1 MASQTMRAITYR
13 AYGGPDVL
21 SVAELT
27 RPQPADDE
35 ILIRVEAAE
44 ASKSDTEMRSFRY
57 DVKWFWLPLRLA
69 LGVRRPRRSVLG
81 IYFSGVVEAVGPDV
95 SDFAVG
101 DEVYGATGLRLG
113 AYGEFVVLP
122 ARAAI
127 AAKPASMTF
136 AEAAAVPLGAINAL
150 HFLRRAEVEP
160 GDSVLINGAG
170 GVIGAYG
177 VQVARMMGG
186 EVTGVDAAHKET
198 FVRSM
203 GATDFVDYQTT
214 DVTSLDNRYDVI
226 FDMVPSTPVS
236 KILGL
241 LKPGGRYAAR
251 QSTADDTDPSAA
263 FSVHRRAHP
272 DRERS
277 REPGSPQRACCDDR
291 CGRVVQH
298 RRPSPPDGAGVRSTS
313 SRGHRATRGGNRPR
327 HWARCQRTTSPERA
341 VIDPLVD
348 IPGSRLPNVPR

>member
-27 RPQPADDE
+27 RPRPADDQM
-35 ILIRVEAAE
+35 LIRVEAAE
-44 ASKSDTEMRSFRY
+44 ASKTDTEMRSFKY

-95 SDFAVG
+95 TDVAVG

-150 HFLRRAEVEP
+150 HFLRRAKVEP

-186 EVTGVDAAHKET
+186 EVTGVDATHKEN

-236 KILGL
+236 QMLSL
-241 LKPGGRYAAR
+241 LKPGGRYAHGNPRLTTLIRAQLSR
-251 QSTADDTDPSAA
+251 FTDERIQIANAHENRAVLNELAAMIDAGELSSIVDRVLPMEQASEAHRLVDTEQRVGAIVLAIGPDANEQRAPSA
-263 FSVHRRAHP
+263 
-272 DRERS
+272 
-277 REPGSPQRACCDDR
+277 
-291 CGRVVQH
+291 
-298 RRPSPPDGAGVRSTS
+298 T
-313 SRGHRATRGGNRPR
+313 
-327 HWARCQRTTSPERA
+327 
-341 VIDPLVD
+341 
-348 IPGSRLPNVPR
+348 

>member
-1 MASQTMRAITYR
+1 MKAITYR

-27 RPQPADDE
+27 RPRPADDQM
-35 ILIRVEAAE
+35 LIRVQAAE
-44 ASKSDTEMRSFRY
+44 ASKSDTEMRSFSY
-57 DVKWFWLPLRLA
+57 DIKWIWLPLRLA
-69 LGVRRPRRSVLG
+69 LGVRRPRKSVLG
-81 IYFSGVVEAVGPDV
+81 MYFSGVVEAVGPEV
-95 SDFAVG
+95 SGFAAG

-122 ARAAI
+122 ARAVI

-136 AEAAAVPLGAINAL
+136 AQAAAVPLGAINAL

-177 VQVARMMGG
+177 VQVARMLGG
-186 EVTGVDAAHKET
+186 EVTGVDAAHKES

-226 FDMVPSTPVS
+226 FDMVPSTPTS
-236 KILGL
+236 QILDL
-241 LKPGGRYAAR
+241 LKPGGRYAHGNPRLRTMIRAGLSR
-251 QSTADDTDPSAA
+251 FTDERIQVAQAHENRAVLEELAA
-263 FSVHRRAHP
+263 MIDAGELSSIVDRVLPMEQAPEAHRLVDNEQRKGAIVLAIGP
-272 DRERS
+272 DANE
-277 REPGSPQRACCDDR
+277 QRA
-291 CGRVVQH
+291 
-298 RRPSPPDGAGVRSTS
+298 TS
-313 SRGHRATRGGNRPR
+313 AP
-327 HWARCQRTTSPERA
+327 
-341 VIDPLVD
+341 
-348 IPGSRLPNVPR
+348 

>member
-1 MASQTMRAITYR
+1 MARQTMRAITYS

-21 SVAELT
+21 SVAELP
-27 RPQPADDE
+27 RPQPADDQV
-35 ILIRVEAAE
+35 LIRVEAAE
-44 ASKSDTEMRSFRY
+44 ASKSDTEMRSFSF

-81 IYFSGVVEAVGPDV
+81 FFFSGVVEAIGPDV
-95 SDFAVG
+95 SDIAVG
-101 DEVYGATGLRLG
+101 DEVYGATGLRFG

-136 AEAAAVPLGAINAL
+136 AEAAAVPLGAVNAL

-177 VQVARMMGG
+177 IQVARMMGA
-186 EVTGVDAAHKET
+186 EVTGVDAAHKES

-203 GATDFVDYQTT
+203 GATNFVDYQTT
-214 DVTSLDNRYDVI
+214 DITSLDDRYDVI

-236 KILGL
+236 PILRL
-241 LKPGGRYAAR
+241 LKPGGRYAHGNPRLTTLIRAR
-251 QSTADDTDPSAA
+251 LSRFTGERIETAQAPENRAVLEELGAMVDAGDLSSIVDRVLPMEQASEAHRLVDTEQRLGAIVLAIGPDPEE
-263 FSVHRRAHP
+263 RRA
-272 DRERS
+272 RS
-277 REPGSPQRACCDDR
+277 AP
-291 CGRVVQH
+291 
-298 RRPSPPDGAGVRSTS
+298 
-313 SRGHRATRGGNRPR
+313 
-327 HWARCQRTTSPERA
+327 
-341 VIDPLVD
+341 
-348 IPGSRLPNVPR
+348 

>member
-1 MASQTMRAITYR
+1 MRAVIYR

-27 RPQPADDE
+27 RPRPADDQ

-44 ASKSDTEMRSFRY
+44 VSKTDTEMRSFRY
-57 DVKWFWLPLRLA
+57 DVKWFWLPLRLV

-81 IYFSGVVEAVGPDV
+81 SYFSGVVEAVGPEV
-95 SDFAVG
+95 SGCAVG

-122 ARAAI
+122 ASAVI
-127 AAKPASMTF
+127 AAKPTSMTF

-160 GDSVLINGAG
+160 GDSVLIIGAG

-177 VQVARMMGG
+177 VQVARMMDG
-186 EVTGVDAAHKET
+186 EVTGVDAAHKES

-214 DVTSLDNRYDVI
+214 DVTSLHNRYDVI

-236 KILGL
+236 QILAL
-241 LKPGGRYAAR
+241 LKPGGRYSHGNPRLTTMMRAR
-251 QSTADDTDPSAA
+251 LSRFTGERIQTAN
-263 FSVHRRAHP
+263 AH
-272 DRERS
+272 E
-277 REPGSPQRACCDDR
+277 
-291 CGRVVQH
+291 
-298 RRPSPPDGAGVRSTS
+298 
-313 SRGHRATRGGNRPR
+313 N
-327 HWARCQRTTSPERA
+327 RA
-341 VIDPLVD
+341 VLDELAAMIDAGELSSIVDRVLPMEQASEAHRLVETEQRVGAIVLAIGPD
-348 IPGSRLPNVPR
+348 ANASRRFSDRSGRS

>member
-1 MASQTMRAITYR
+1 MRRASESWASRPGYDQAMASQTMTAITYR
-13 AYGGPDVL
+13 AYGGSDVL

-27 RPQPADDE
+27 RPRPADDQM
-35 ILIRVEAAE
+35 LIRVEAAE
-44 ASKSDTEMRSFRY
+44 ASKTDTEMRSFKY

-95 SDFAVG
+95 TDVAVG

-150 HFLRRAEVEP
+150 HFLRRAKVEP

-186 EVTGVDAAHKET
+186 EVTGVDATHKEN

-236 KILGL
+236 QMLSL
-241 LKPGGRYAAR
+241 LKPGGRYAHGNPRLTTLIRAGLSR
-251 QSTADDTDPSAA
+251 FTDERIQISNAQENRAVLKELAAMIDAGELSSIVDRVLPMKQASEAHRLVDTEQRVGAIVLA
-263 FSVHRRAHP
+263 IGP
-272 DRERS
+272 DANA
-277 REPGSPQRACCDDR
+277 QRAR
-291 CGRVVQH
+291 S
-298 RRPSPPDGAGVRSTS
+298 SP
-313 SRGHRATRGGNRPR
+313 
-327 HWARCQRTTSPERA
+327 
-341 VIDPLVD
+341 
-348 IPGSRLPNVPR
+348 